1 MKKIL
6 LTIIVLPLL
15 GLGCNNTSPLSQ
27 TKSAETVL
35 PQEQT
40 ATDTVPEN
48 EITLIQTLYA
58 EVPEISE
65 KNQELST
72 ASNNEV
78 NVSVRIDKENKEGDV
93 YPMYVFE
100 NHDTHTVPIWT
111 FYIDTTGNNTIMH
124 MNELTGEIESLE
136 TWRATRDE
144 LPE

>member
-1 MKKIL
+1 MKKAL
-6 LTIIVLPLL
+6 LTIIAIPLL
-15 GLGCNNTSPLSQ
+15 GIGCNNTSLLSQ
-27 TKSAETVL
+27 TKPAEVVL

-65 KNQELST
+65 KNQELRT

-78 NVSVRIDKENKEGDV
+78 NVSVRIDKENKEGDA

-100 NHDTHTVPIWT
+100 NHSTHTVPIWT
-111 FYIDTTGNNTIMH
+111 FYINTKGDTIMH
-124 MNELTGEIESLE
+124 MNELTGEIETLE
-136 TWRATRDE
+136 TWRTTKKE
-144 LPE
+144 FQSE